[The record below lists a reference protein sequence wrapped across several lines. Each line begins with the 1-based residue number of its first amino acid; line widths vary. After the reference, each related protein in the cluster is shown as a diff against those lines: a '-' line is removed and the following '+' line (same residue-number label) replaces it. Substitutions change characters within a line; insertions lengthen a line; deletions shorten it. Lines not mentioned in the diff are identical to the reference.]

1 MHVSAEGPQ
10 VSVEPLPVSSG
21 PRHGQWHA
29 AWRVRNEGERP
40 LELLAAWCPHGRF
53 RAPRWDLTPPPRL
66 LRGEG
71 VEVQTLVACDE
82 PPGTIVENAFVIFQT
97 RWGGEPWRVL
107 VRLEIRVDDQGVPE
121 NVVAL
126 ITTQPIGFSHAGGT
140 GPTEGC

>member
-10 VSVEPLPVSSG
+10 ASVEPLPVRSG

-71 VEVQTLVACDE
+71 VEVQPLVACDE

-97 RWGGEPWRVL
+97 RWGCERWRVL
-107 VRLEIRVDDQGVPE
+107 VRLELRADAEGVPE

-126 ITTQPIGFSHAGGT
+126 TTA
-140 GPTEGC
+140 